1 MFPQCRQSLG
11 YCPQF
16 DALDPLLTGREHLRR
31 VYYLIYN
38 QTIMLLTPA
47 LCRLYARLRGL
58 DEASVTRATSWGLRK
73 LGLAAYADRWRWW
86 QLCRYCAL
94 KKILELAMNLC
105 EVFTVPGEGP
115 YFSLLKAQLRH
126 KANCLSPMIFVLA
139 SQFHVYLPCL
149 GVH

>member
-1 MFPQCRQSLG
+1 MNFGIEKMLHWQLDHPLHMFLILLDTTIYKCEMFPQCRQSLG

-73 LGLAAYADRWRWW
+73 LGLAAYADRWTVAVVPILFSEDIRAGNEP
-86 QLCRYCAL
+86 LCHI
-94 KKILELAMNLC
+94 IL
-105 EVFTVPGEGP
+105 VFIRFG
-115 YFSLLKAQLRH
+115 K
-126 KANCLSPMIFVLA
+126 
-139 SQFHVYLPCL
+139 
-149 GVH
+149 